1 MADIYARMRKIAF
14 GLLAAVIL
22 LTGCAEAAP
31 MVPEPETEQ
40 VMQEQEQSQIKK
52 ETELPLEQSREENVE
67 SSSGEDIGQISV
79 EEMEE
84 WIFQSPYARAYYDY
98 LQEYI
103 ASCTPAE
110 KRLLRFGLVF
120 IDEDDVP
127 ELLIFPDNSH
137 AAGVEVYSYTRDRVV
152 GLGEFGS
159 FGNMQYVKRGGMIF
173 STFMGQGESNSDFFH
188 MEDGQAML
196 VSNLRDWPDYSKLE
210 EGEYEEFYEIDEHSV
225 TKDVYQAKWEELYDS
240 QEYVLIGYEDGIPLN
255 ETELLPALAQAIE
268 NLLWKRESPQM
279 LGQVSEQTEALKA
292 YAKTLAEY
300 AENEYAQPYR
310 FSLIYL
316 DEDDTPELVIFTGEI
331 HMDGAN
337 LYIYEQGQ
345 SVYVGIFGQ
354 WGAAG
359 YQEKKGIIFHEY
371 DQGGHGYTGICKIDG
386 AEVTLLQE
394 FEYVQLELED
404 GPEEVDYIYRI
415 DGREVSWKEYSEPL
429 EKWTDGYRT
438 IAYDMCTPVKCV
450 DIEAALEQELQT
462 LILTRY
468 DIMRQ
473 NIRIKSGMNDDSI
486 LMMNHDDYDR
496 DGRCEA
502 FVFCGES
509 YEEYDKQLFEGAL
522 WFVGA
527 DQCTLLREER
537 YRMIDG
543 QMKLG
548 PKKYLYLYSDMI
560 FTADISDLWTVENG
574 EPAESRFSRTG
585 MVIYREEY
593 RKERRNLFEII
604 RDSYDNLYDVTD
616 EIWMGHTYKPYF
628 YYYDWTTNQ
637 IERDESKI
645 ISAKELERLCGFDMA
660 GEVEAQGYEITDIIK
675 WKQSNIVTV
684 NYTIPADEDDP
695 YPVIIYENIIW
706 DCNANDYWR
715 SEERCV
721 TSWRDAGEGGSFHR

>member
-22 LTGCAEAAP
+22 LTGCAEAVP
-31 MVPEPETEQ
+31 MVPEPE
-40 VMQEQEQSQIKK
+40 
-52 ETELPLEQSREENVE
+52 LPPEQSREENVE

-120 IDEDDVP
+120 IDEDNVP

-225 TKDVYQAKWEELYDS
+225 TKDIYQAKWEELYDS
-240 QEYVLIGYEDGIPLN
+240 QEYVLIGYENGIPLN

-316 DEDDTPELVIFTGEI
+316 DEDDTPELVIFTGDI

-371 DQGGHGYTGICKIDG
+371 DQGGHGYTGVCKIDG

-473 NIRIKSGMNDDSI
+473 NIRIKSGMDDDSI

-560 FTADISDLWTVENG
+560 FAADISDLWTVENG
-574 EPAESRFSRTG
+574 EPVESRFSRTG

-593 RKERRNLFEII
+593 CKERRNLFEII

-637 IERDESKI
+637 IERDESEI

-660 GEVEAQGYEITDIIK
+660 GEVESEGYEITDIIK
-675 WKQSNIVTV
+675 WKRSNIVTV

-721 TSWRDAGEGGSFHR
+721 TSWRDAGEGGSFRR